1 MTTLA
6 RASFRWLVALAWASL
21 TTGLALAQGD
31 TRTERIQFKKGES
44 SAAVTGQI
52 KGYQSVDYL
61 VGARKGQTANISL
74 ATKHTATYFNILAP
88 GKTDEAFFNGSV
100 SQNPFEG
107 VLPDDGT
114 YRIRVCMMRSAAR
127 RNETADY
134 RLGWPSAVLGAT
146 QPRRR
151 HRPPMPRWRALA
163 SMPPATCH
171 VRWVEAS
178 QRGRARSASSAKARA
193 TAWSK

>member
-1 MTTLA
+1 MMPLT
-6 RASFRWLVALAWASL
+6 RVQFCSLVALGLASL
-21 TTGLALAQGD
+21 AGGMALAQGD

-100 SQNPFEG
+100 SQNQFEG
-107 VLPDDGT
+107 VLPGDGT
-114 YRIRVCMMRSAAR
+114 YRIRVYMMRSR
-127 RNETADY
+127 R
-134 RLGWPSAVLGAT
+134 
-146 QPRRR
+146 
-151 HRPPMPRWRALA
+151 
-163 SMPPATCH
+163 
-171 VRWVEAS
+171 
-178 QRGRARSASSAKARA
+178 
-193 TAWSK
+193 